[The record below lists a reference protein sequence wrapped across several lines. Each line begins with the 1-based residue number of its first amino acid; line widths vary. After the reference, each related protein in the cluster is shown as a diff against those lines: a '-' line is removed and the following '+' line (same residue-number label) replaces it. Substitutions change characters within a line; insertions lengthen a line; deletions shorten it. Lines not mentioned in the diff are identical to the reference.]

1 MVNYRLVLVII
12 SITIYECQT
21 ISGFLTDSL
30 SLECF
35 HQRIR
40 LWTPETDVLSCQRD
54 GSCLPAAPDV
64 WCTPE
69 SAPGEERE
77 RERERERSGHCICHR
92 VLMQLCV
99 RLTDVRVSQ
108 KPCLWLKFHRL
119 TASWLSL
126 LLRRSPWANRQ
137 PNREKARLPCLR
149 TTWNTE
155 ISHYTFSYAN
165 KNTHI

>member
-1 MVNYRLVLVII
+1 MNVKPSQGFWQTVCHWNVSISASGSGLQRQTCCHVREMAHVCLLRLM
-12 SITIYECQT
+12 
-21 ISGFLTDSL
+21 F
-30 SLECF
+30 
-35 HQRIR
+35 
-40 LWTPETDVLSCQRD
+40 DVLQSPH
-54 GSCLPAAPDV
+54 L
-64 WCTPE
+64 
-69 SAPGEERE
+69 ER

>member
-12 SITIYECQT
+12 SITIYECQI
-21 ISGFLTDSL
+21 ISGFSDRQSVTGMFPSAHQALDSRDRRAVMSERWL
-30 SLECF
+30 MSACLAWCL
-35 HQRIR
+35 I
-40 LWTPETDVLSCQRD
+40 VLQSPRTC
-54 GSCLPAAPDV
+54 
-64 WCTPE
+64 
-69 SAPGEERE
+69 ERE
-77 RERERERSGHCICHR
+77 RRERDERDGQGHCIAPQSANAI
-92 VLMQLCV
+92 VVV

-149 TTWNTE
+149 TPWNRNITL
-155 ISHYTFSYAN
+155 HL
-165 KNTHI
+165 